1 MPLHCVSNCS
11 FKPRFKFSMARLR
24 DYHGS
29 LLWCFGCDFCASV
42 VVVCNDPRQR
52 HHDEIS
58 CKGCLLP
65 SPRVQPKENNGRRM
79 MLGRKVAQN
88 VGRMTMVMLAQAVDI
103 TRHMQ
108 PQLRRTT
115 IGSKSQGLMCCNGQS
130 SNQAPTQRDT
140 CQTTEDLVIT
150 QSCSPGAINR
160 GYGSHVQHAPPDG
173 LATALTRSSLSE
185 PQPFCKCW
193 RKCVSFFGLVVAS

>member
-1 MPLHCVSNCS
+1 
-11 FKPRFKFSMARLR
+11 
-24 DYHGS
+24 
-29 LLWCFGCDFCASV
+29 
-42 VVVCNDPRQR
+42 
-52 HHDEIS
+52 
-58 CKGCLLP
+58 
-65 SPRVQPKENNGRRM
+65 
-79 MLGRKVAQN
+79 
-88 VGRMTMVMLAQAVDI
+88 MVMLAQAVGI

-140 CQTTEDLVIT
+140 CQTTEDIVIT

-193 RKCVSFFGLVVAS
+193 RKCVSFFGLVVAVCNGRLHLSLVLFIYELTSGSVGARGTELTSGSAGARATELRNRGA